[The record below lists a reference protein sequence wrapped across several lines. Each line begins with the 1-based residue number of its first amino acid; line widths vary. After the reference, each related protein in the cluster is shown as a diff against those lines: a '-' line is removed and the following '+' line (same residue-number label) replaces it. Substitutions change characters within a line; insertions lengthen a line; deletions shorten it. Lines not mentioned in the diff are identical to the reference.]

1 MIQPGLLIFLI
12 ILSTAVIYWLF
23 RGKRKFEEKMYP
35 PQGQEDEKEVK
46 DDRS

>member
-35 PQGQEDEKEVK
+35 VKKQEETKEVE
-46 DDRS
+46 DDRK